1 MNRFKL
7 GIVAESTGLPI
18 RQTIE
23 WASKWSVD
31 GLQVDGVGNLS
42 ANALTE
48 TGRREIKNLLKSFN
62 LELSAIGCPIRR
74 GLDSP
79 EELQKR
85 LENIQKAMQLA
96 YDLGARKVVV
106 PFPKLP
112 EPESPAALTLRDSL
126 LALAACGD
134 RVGTLVCLEAGLDDA
149 AKVRDYLATYDTGS
163 LCVNFDPANF
173 LMNGHDPLA
182 SAIALS
188 GKIAHSHAR
197 RQDDGRECPPRGSR
211 RRGRGYRVDGLHRH
225 AGVDRL
231 PRILDRGALDRR
243 QSTRRSV
250 RRRAVPEP
258 VRAARRKNS
267 LSVQM
272 SKSIRRIA
280 INQVEIEVFP

>member
-18 RQTIE
+18 RPAIE
-23 WASKWSVD
+23 QASKWAVD
-31 GLQVDGVGNLS
+31 GLQFDGVGNLS

-48 TGRREIKNLLKSFN
+48 TGRREFKNLLKSFN

-96 YDLGARKVVV
+96 YDLGAGKVVV

-112 EPESPAALTLRDSL
+112 EPESTAALTLRDSL

-134 RVGTLVCLEAGLDDA
+134 RVGTLVCLEAGLDEGE
-149 AKVRDYLATYDTGS
+149 KVKEYLATYDTGS
-163 LCVNFDPANF
+163 LRVNFDPANF

-182 SAIALS
+182 AAIALT
-188 GKIAHSHAR
+188 GTIAHSHAR
-197 RQDDGRECPPRGSR
+197 DAKKTAANARPEEVAVGAGDIEWMAYIATLESIEY
-211 RRGRGYRVDGLHRH
+211 RGYLTIERTAGDARLDDLS
-225 AGVDRL
+225 AGVRFL
-231 PRILDRGALDRR
+231 SRFAPRTGK
-243 QSTRRSV
+243 TR
-250 RRRAVPEP
+250 
-258 VRAARRKNS
+258 
-267 LSVQM
+267 
-272 SKSIRRIA
+272 
-280 INQVEIEVFP
+280 

>member
-23 WASKWSVD
+23 YASKWAVD

-48 TGRREIKNLLKSFN
+48 TGRREFKNLLKSFN

-96 YDLGARKVVV
+96 YDLGARKVVM

-112 EPESPAALTLRDSL
+112 EPESPASLTLRDSL
-126 LALAACGD
+126 LALASCGD

-149 AKVRDYLATYDTGS
+149 SKVRDYLATYDTGC

-182 SAIALS
+182 SAIALA
-188 GKIAHSHAR
+188 GKIVHSHAR
-197 RQDDGRECPPRGSR
+197 DAKKTAANARPEEVAVGAGDIEWMAYIATLESIDY
-211 RRGRGYRVDGLHRH
+211 RGYLTVERTAGDNRLDDLA
-225 AGVDRL
+225 AGVRFL
-231 PRILDRGALDRR
+231 SRFAPRVGK
-243 QSTRRSV
+243 TR
-250 RRRAVPEP
+250 
-258 VRAARRKNS
+258 
-267 LSVQM
+267 
-272 SKSIRRIA
+272 
-280 INQVEIEVFP
+280 